1 MKKQSLIVGLLVFL
15 LAVFVAPAVLAD
27 GPIEGRAGRAE
38 VRYMEGMMDHH
49 QMAVDMANDCLS
61 KASAESLKTICQDVI
76 DAQTAEIAQ
85 LQEWLLNWYNIQ
97 YEPMPMMNMMDMMD
111 GMGMGNMDHGGMEGM
126 PHTDPPMMMGMM
138 AGLNRLEGV
147 EYDVAWAESMIDHHD
162 DAIHMSERF
171 LERVPEGE
179 GHAELLGMAQQIIDD
194 QTAEIAELE
203 AILVE
208 LGGE

>member
-1 MKKQSLIVGLLVFL
+1 LKKQSLIVGLMVFL
-15 LAVFVAPAVLAD
+15 LAVFVAPVVLAD
-27 GPIEGRAGRAE
+27 GPVEGRAGRSE
-38 VRYMEGMMDHH
+38 VRFMEGMIDHH

-61 KASAESLKTICQDVI
+61 KASSENLKTLCQDII

-97 YEPMPMMNMMDMMD
+97 YEPMPMMNMMEMMD
-111 GMGMGNMDHGGMEGM
+111 GMGMGDMDHGGMEGM

-162 DAIHMSERF
+162 DAIHMSER
-171 LERVPEGE
+171 LLGRVSEGE

-203 AILVE
+203 NILVE
-208 LGGE
+208 LGE

>member
-1 MKKQSLIVGLLVFL
+1 MVFL

-49 QMAVDMANDCLS
+49 QMAVDMANDCLT
-61 KASAESLKTICQDVI
+61 KASSESLKTICQDVI

-97 YEPMPMMNMMDMMD
+97 YEPMPMMNMMEMMD
-111 GMGMGNMDHGGMEGM
+111 GMGMGDMDHGGMEGM

-147 EYDVAWAESMIDHHD
+147 DYDVAWAESMIDHHD

-194 QTAEIAELE
+194 QTAEIEELE

>member
-1 MKKQSLIVGLLVFL
+1 MKRQSLIVGLMVFL

-27 GPIEGRAGRAE
+27 EPIEGRVGRAE

-49 QMAVDMANDCLS
+49 QMAVDMANDCLT
-61 KASAESLKTICQDVI
+61 KASSESLKTMCQAII

-97 YEPMPMMNMMDMMD
+97 YEPMPMMNMMEMMD
-111 GMGMGNMDHGGMEGM
+111 GMGMGDMDHGGMEGM

-162 DAIHMSERF
+162 DAIHMSER
-171 LERVPEGE
+171 LLARVPEGE
-179 GHAELLGMAQQIIDD
+179 GHADLLGMAQQIIDD

-203 AILVE
+203 NILVE
-208 LGGE
+208 LGE

>member
-1 MKKQSLIVGLLVFL
+1 MVFL

-49 QMAVDMANDCLS
+49 QMAVDMANDCLT
-61 KASAESLKTICQDVI
+61 KASSESLKSMCQDII

-97 YEPMPMMNMMDMMD
+97 YEPMPMMNMMEMMD
-111 GMGMGNMDHGGMEGM
+111 GMGMGDMDHGGMEGM

-147 EYDVAWAESMIDHHD
+147 DYDVAWAESMIDHHD

-194 QTAEIAELE
+194 QTAEIEELE